1 MPVKGST
8 DATTTL
14 NLKSAVNVQPTEM
27 KIQPNGKVTI
37 GLPGLRVKLP
47 DVKIRFL
54 GIPLMRVG
62 GMEINTEPAR
72 LEINLS
78 ETVMVQKIEKPTY
91 IELLT
96 NGEVKASANLEG
108 GGTFTGGPITL
119 QA

>member
-14 NLKSAVNVQPTEM
+14 NLKTAVNVQPTEL
-27 KIQPNGKVTI
+27 KLHPNGKITI

-47 DVKIRFL
+47 DIRMKVL
-54 GIPLMRVG
+54 GIPFIRIFGV
-62 GMEINTEPAR
+62 EVNTEPMR
-72 LEINLS
+72 LEVNLS
-78 ETVMVQKIEKPTY
+78 ETVMMGRIEKPTFV
-91 IELLT
+91 ELLT
-96 NGEVKASANLEG
+96 SGEVKASANLEG